1 MKYLIDTHI
10 LLWFMNGDSQLSGT
24 LREII
29 ANKNNLCFVSIA
41 SIWEIAVKCNIGK
54 LQLNKGF
61 NEIGGFLRQNDIN
74 ILPVELAHLETHL
87 LLELFHRDPFDRLII
102 SQAISENMT
111 ILTVDEQFKKYPVGI
126 V

>member
-1 MKYLIDTHI
+1 MTYLIDTHI

-24 LREII
+24 MRDII
-29 ANKNNLCFVSIA
+29 TNKDNVCFVSIA

-61 NEIGGFLRQNDIN
+61 NEIGGFLRLNDIN
-74 ILPVELAHLETHL
+74 ILSVELAHLDTHL
-87 LLELFHRDPFDRLII
+87 HLELLHRDPFDRLII
-102 SQAISENMT
+102 SQAISESMT
-111 ILTVDEQFKKYPVGI
+111 ILTVDEQFKKYPVSI